1 MINLAPYFLKA
12 QKFAI
17 DNSPLILTAVGVTG
31 AVVSSVLTAQTT
43 FKAAEILIRNREIV
57 YGSDET
63 PWTFWQEA
71 KLVWPMYLPSTGMLV
86 LTCGAIIMSHQIGTR
101 RAAALAAAYSL
112 SEKALTEYR
121 EKVIEHVGAKKERV
135 YEGEIAQKHV
145 NETPGSSEVII
156 VSGEVL
162 FLDEFSGRYFNST
175 VEKVRQAQNDVN
187 AEINEGFYCS
197 LTEFY
202 QKIGLK
208 QTSMSEEVGW
218 NTDRRLEV
226 RFSTTISEDDRP
238 CMVIT
243 YAKSPIRDYTKVW

>member
-1 MINLAPYFLKA
+1 MNLALLVSKA

-31 AVVSSVLTAQTT
+31 SVVASVITAQATI
-43 FKAAEILIRNREIV
+43 KAVQILE
-57 YGSDET
+57 YESYDSS
-63 PWTFWQEA
+63 WEA
-71 KLVWPMYLPSTGMLV
+71 VKIVWPLYLPSAGMLV

-112 SEKALTEYR
+112 SEKALTDYR
-121 EKVIEHVGAKKERV
+121 EKIIEHVGAKKERV
-135 YEGEIAQKHV
+135 YEGEIAQKKV
-145 NETPGSSEVII
+145 DNTPGSSEVII

-175 VEKVRQAQNDVN
+175 VEKIRQAQNDVN

-202 QKIGLK
+202 QKIGLS
-208 QTSMSEEVGW
+208 QTTMSEEVGW

-238 CMVIT
+238 CMVISYT
-243 YAKSPIRDYTKVW
+243 KTPIRDYTKVW